1 VAPAP
6 ADDAG
11 DTPAVS
17 SVVREDWMLAPPVR
31 PVVDKPA
38 DPREE
43 EGKVEKFKVRTQ
55 LAVGATFRLIKHC

>member
-1 VAPAP
+1 MPAMF
-6 ADDAG
+6 
-11 DTPAVS
+11 

-43 EGKVEKFKVRTQ
+43 EGRVEKFKVRTQ
-55 LAVGATFRLIKHC
+55 LAVGAAFRLY